1 MSWINE
7 NKFLATLAGGTLAGV
22 IILFALGYQ
31 GMKSYDGQKEAFET
45 ASTEVKAFESGPLY
59 PKTENKNAKSKAL
72 NDYKAAVES
81 LQSAFEPFRP
91 KELTAITPQEF
102 TSQLLAANTET
113 RKAFETAG
121 TVVPD
126 PYFVGFERYK
136 TSLAD
141 GKSTAVLD
149 YQLGFVKNL
158 MLTLAK
164 AKPAELKN
172 LYRPL
177 LPEDE
182 GQVFTAPADMV
193 ARPLSLELTFTGSEL
208 SVREFITSI
217 SKPDERFVVVR
228 SLRITNTKKDA
239 PKSSD
244 AQFEKPAAAK
254 PAGAADPFAG
264 GFILP
269 GEEPAAATPAPKT
282 PKAPDAPAPAEAAPG
297 GRILAQVLGTEQVN
311 VFLRIDLLQFLPA
324 KKLP

>member
-1 MSWINE
+1 MNWIHE
-7 NKFLATLAGGTLAGV
+7 NKFLAMLAGGTLVGV
-22 IILFALGYQ
+22 IILLFLGYQ
-31 GMKSYDGQKEAFET
+31 GMTRYETQKEAFDT
-45 ASTEVKAFESGPLY
+45 ASTEVQGFESGPLY

-72 NDYKAAVES
+72 NDYRASVEA

-91 KELTAITPQEF
+91 KEIKNITPQEF
-102 TSQLLAANTET
+102 TDHLLAANTET

-177 LPEDE
+177 QPEDE
-182 GQVFTAPADMV
+182 GQVFTAPDDLV
-193 ARPLSLELTFTGSEL
+193 ARPLPLELTFTGSER
-208 SVREFITSI
+208 SAREFITAI
-217 SKPDERFVVVR
+217 SKPDERFIVIR
-228 SLRITNTKKDA
+228 SLRISNTKKDA

-244 AQFEKPAAAK
+244 AQFEKPVTAK

-269 GEEPAAATPAPKT
+269 GEEPAAPAPAPKT
-282 PKAPDAPAPAEAAPG
+282 PEAPAPAEVVPG